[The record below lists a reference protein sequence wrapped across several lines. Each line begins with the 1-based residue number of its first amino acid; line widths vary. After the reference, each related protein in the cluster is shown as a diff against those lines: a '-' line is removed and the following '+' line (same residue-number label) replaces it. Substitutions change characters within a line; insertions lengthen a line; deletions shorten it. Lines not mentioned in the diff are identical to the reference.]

1 MTLLLFV
8 MGMTFSPADSARALV
23 DLRYISEAAVL
34 YAQMAAVE
42 DGVWLV
48 EYGRFLEAAGDF
60 QQARQIYGLALGRS
74 TSDESVRWLLNR
86 RAGTVLVDTTLII
99 DVRVE
104 NTGTV
109 AARNVQVL
117 LPEPRQHPPFQE
129 LFIVSSDFTPSM
141 QMLTAEI
148 PCISPGETITLTLG
162 LRILQQPGT
171 MRPIPETVDEEELNW
186 LSEAMR
192 NLPVPEVLPG
202 PCVPMC
208 QEMVRLGRENGVT
221 LTTTGGVILD
231 DGQCIFHAWNV
242 LEGTGVRIDP
252 LLFKTDSLLAVAHN
266 PTDVIPLWE
275 LDSTDGYELTLLFD
289 NSLYQ
294 LTGEMTARLK

>member
-1 MTLLLFV
+1 MTLFLAL
-8 MGMTFSPADSARALV
+8 MGIAFSPADSARALV
-23 DLRYISEAAVL
+23 NLRYIPEAAVL

-48 EYGRFLEAAGDF
+48 EYGRLLEASGDF
-60 QQARQIYGLALGRS
+60 QQAGRIYALALGRS

-86 RAGTVLVDTTLII
+86 RAGTFPLDTTLVIS
-99 DVRVE
+99 VRIE

-117 LPEPRQHPPFQE
+117 LPEPGQHPPFQD
-129 LFIVSSDFTPSM
+129 LVILSSDFTPSM
-141 QMLTAEI
+141 GMLSAEI
-148 PCISPGETITLTLG
+148 PCISPGETITLAMG

-171 MRPIPETVDEEELNW
+171 MRPIPETVQEDELKW
-186 LSEAMR
+186 LSDTMR
-192 NLPVPEVLPG
+192 NLPVPDVLPG

-208 QEMVRLGRENGVT
+208 QEMARLGRENGVT
-221 LTTTGGVILD
+221 LTTTGGVIID
-231 DGQCIFHAWNV
+231 NGQCVFHAWNT
-242 LEGTGVRIDP
+242 LQGTGIRIDP